1 MDQDSVIMQARV
13 LRVQRDNL
21 LVRDCTTGQNVQV
34 NTNRARR
41 FRVGQRIIIQYNGA
55 MTMSIPPQIN
65 ATDITP
71 NVRC

>member
-1 MDQDSVIMQARV
+1 MDQDSVILQARV
-13 LRVQRDNL
+13 LRVQRDSL
-21 LVRDCTTGQNVQV
+21 LVRDCRTGQNVQV

-41 FRVGQRIIIQYNGA
+41 FRPGQRVIIQYNGA
-55 MTMSIPPQIN
+55 MTMSIPPQIS